1 MTRNGVDNMRKF
13 IAIALAFCCVLSLCA
28 CGKKDAGEAERE
40 CGVYITMQASD
51 VFTVSCG
58 TDAGSDSFGNAD
70 KSAIE
75 AGTVVHFD
83 FAGDK
88 AESTERADI
97 EYSICIYDKE
107 LNILATKSF
116 VDDFSNK
123 ARIDITVTEDH
134 KIINANAGSCGGDVV
149 IEMATETGDD
159 NVSYMS
165 PTVFMP
171 ERSDA
176 AEKINESLNALAT
189 EYSTKTYQDN
199 YGHYTQNIGDG
210 TAEGLSAFGME
221 RTIRSQR
228 ADSGFISLRVVD
240 RASLGTT
247 STLKIS
253 GVNYDPQTGE
263 ELKLADLGD
272 SSEKLINTVSEKILV
287 SFNEDPKYQG
297 VFFNEGYSDTI
308 KSLVSDGHW
317 YLSVDGI
324 VIIANP
330 GEIADAAAGFYEF
343 TVPYSELGDVI
354 KKDYI
359 PSSDRDGSEGD
370 IIVEFAADNAA
381 TNLTLLGSPAA
392 EDIKSLLLSASGS
405 IYDLDVYTISYNEAV
420 KTYNIVK
427 QILACSDMSDGAAL
441 AVNAQLEGT
450 TPTMVVRFKLA
461 DGTNE
466 IRLLSLDE
474 NGAVKVTDPNAS
486 SGTVITSRLP
496 YTGDIDGDNKD
507 ETISTAA
514 DEQGLTILN
523 IEANGSSS
531 GVTTG
536 IKELGSIRLF
546 DLDGDGVREIYL
558 DGKDKNGQSITCTV
572 LYSAGESQP
581 LHLALFDSQS
591 YAPGVIKDFE
601 NGKLVLDTE
610 MNILGTYK
618 VKSVYTMSDK
628 SFAKAAGDIVF
639 DNNTSYVTT
648 SKSITLSN
656 GSLLATGTKLR
667 FTSTDGSSVI
677 NFVTDGGFTGS
688 IPIASSGSGWTIGG
702 QPDTSCFTSLPYKS

>member
-1 MTRNGVDNMRKF
+1 MRKF
-13 IAIALAFCCVLSLCA
+13 IAMALAFCCVLSLCA
-28 CGKKDAGEAERE
+28 CGKKDTGEAERE

-58 TDAGSDSFGNAD
+58 TEDGSDSFENAD
-70 KSAIE
+70 KSAIK
-75 AGTVVHFD
+75 AGSVIHFD

-107 LNILATKSF
+107 LNILSTKSF

-176 AEKINESLNALAT
+176 AAKINESLEALAT
-189 EYSTKTYQDN
+189 EYTTKTYQDN

-210 TAEGLSAFGME
+210 TAKGLSAFGME

-228 ADSGFISLRVVD
+228 ADSGVISLRVVD

-247 STLKIS
+247 NTLKIS
-253 GVNYDPQTGE
+253 GISYDSQTGD
-263 ELKLADLGD
+263 ELKLADLGS
-272 SSEKLINTVSEKILV
+272 SSEKLVNTVSEKILV
-287 SFNEDPKYQG
+287 SFNEDPKYRD
-297 VFFNEGYSDTI
+297 VFFNEGYTETI

-317 YLSVDGI
+317 YLSADGI

-343 TVPYSELGDVI
+343 TVPYSVLGDVI
-354 KKDYI
+354 SKDYI
-359 PSSDRDGSEGD
+359 PSADLDGSEGD
-370 IIVEFAADNAA
+370 VSVEFAADNSAA
-381 TNLTLLGSPAA
+381 DLTFLGSPAA
-392 EDIKSLLLSASGS
+392 EDIKSLILSASGS
-405 IYDLDVYTISYNEAV
+405 IYDLDVYTISYNEAA
-420 KTYNIVK
+420 KTYNILK

-441 AVNAQLEGT
+441 AINAQLEGA
-450 TPTMVVRFKLA
+450 TPTIVVRFKLA
-461 DGTNE
+461 DATQE

-523 IEANGSSS
+523 IEANGSTT

-536 IKELGSIRLF
+536 ITELGSIRLF

-558 DGKDKNGQSITCTV
+558 DGKDANGQSITCAV
-572 LYSAGESQP
+572 LYSAGESRP

-591 YAPGVIKDFE
+591 YALGTIKDFE
-601 NGKLVLDTE
+601 DGKLVLDTE

-618 VKSVYTMSDK
+618 VKSVYTLSDNT
-628 SFAKAAGDIVF
+628 FAKSPGDIVF
-639 DNNTSYVTT
+639 DNNTTYVTT

-656 GSLLATGTKLR
+656 GSLLAKGTKLR

-677 NFVTDGGFTGS
+677 HFVTDGGFTGS
-688 IPIASSGSGWTIGG
+688 IPIVSSGAGWTIGG
-702 QPDTSCFTSLPYKS
+702 QPDTSCFTSLPYKN

>member
-1 MTRNGVDNMRKF
+1 MRKF
-13 IAIALAFCCVLSLCA
+13 IAMALAFCCVLSLCA
-28 CGKKDAGEAERE
+28 CGKKDTGEAERE

-58 TDAGSDSFGNAD
+58 TEDGSDSFENAD
-70 KSAIE
+70 KSAIK
-75 AGTVVHFD
+75 AGSVIHFD

-107 LNILATKSF
+107 LNILSTKSF

-176 AEKINESLNALAT
+176 AAKINESLEALAT
-189 EYSTKTYQDN
+189 EYTTKTYQDN

-210 TAEGLSAFGME
+210 TAKGLSAFGME

-228 ADSGFISLRVVD
+228 ADSGVISLRIVD

-247 STLKIS
+247 NTLKIS
-253 GVNYDPQTGE
+253 GISYDPQTGD
-263 ELKLADLGD
+263 ELKLADLGS
-272 SSEKLINTVSEKILV
+272 SSEKLVNTVSEKILV

-297 VFFNEGYSDTI
+297 VFFNEGYTETI

-317 YLSVDGI
+317 YLSADGI

-354 KKDYI
+354 SKDYI
-359 PSSDRDGSEGD
+359 PSAELDGSEGD
-370 IIVEFAADNAA
+370 VSVEFAADNSTAD
-381 TNLTLLGSPAA
+381 LTFLGSPAA
-392 EDIKSLLLSASGS
+392 EDIKSLILSASGS
-405 IYDLDVYTISYNEAV
+405 IYDLDVYTISYNESA
-420 KTYNIVK
+420 KTYNILK

-441 AVNAQLEGT
+441 AINAQLEGT
-450 TPTMVVRFKLA
+450 TPGMVVRFKLA
-461 DGTNE
+461 DATQE

-523 IEANGSSS
+523 IEANGSTT

-536 IKELGSIRLF
+536 ITELGSVRLF

-558 DGKDKNGQSITCTV
+558 DGKDANGQSITCAV
-572 LYSAGESQP
+572 LYSAGESRP
-581 LHLALFDSQS
+581 LHLALFNSQS
-591 YAPGVIKDFE
+591 YALGTIKDFE
-601 NGKLVLDTE
+601 DGKLVLDTE

-618 VKSVYTMSDK
+618 VKSVYTLSDNT
-628 SFAKAAGDIVF
+628 FAKSTGDIVF
-639 DNNTSYVTT
+639 DNNTTYVTT
-648 SKSITLSN
+648 SKSIKLSN
-656 GSLLATGTKLR
+656 GSLLAKGTKLR

-677 NFVTDGGFTGS
+677 HFVTDGGFTGS
-688 IPIASSGSGWTIGG
+688 IPIVSSGSGWTIGG
-702 QPDTSCFTSLPYKS
+702 QPDTSCFTSLPYKN

>member
-1 MTRNGVDNMRKF
+1 MRKF
-13 IAIALAFCCVLSLCA
+13 IAMALAFCCVLSLCA
-28 CGKKDAGEAERE
+28 CGKKDTGEAERE

-58 TDAGSDSFGNAD
+58 TEDGSDSFENAD
-70 KSAIE
+70 KSAIK
-75 AGTVVHFD
+75 AGSVIHFD

-107 LNILATKSF
+107 LNILSTKSF

-176 AEKINESLNALAT
+176 AAKINESLEALAT
-189 EYSTKTYQDN
+189 EYTTKTYQDN

-210 TAEGLSAFGME
+210 TAKGLSAFGME

-228 ADSGFISLRVVD
+228 ADSGVISLRIVD

-247 STLKIS
+247 NTLKIS
-253 GVNYDPQTGE
+253 GISYDPQTGD
-263 ELKLADLGD
+263 ELKLADLGS
-272 SSEKLINTVSEKILV
+272 SSEKLVNTVSEKILV
-287 SFNEDPKYQG
+287 SFNEDPKYRD
-297 VFFNEGYSDTI
+297 VFFNEGYTETI

-317 YLSVDGI
+317 YLSADGI

-330 GEIADAAAGFYEF
+330 GEMADAAAGFYEF

-354 KKDYI
+354 SKDYI
-359 PSSDRDGSEGD
+359 PSADLDGSEGD
-370 IIVEFAADNAA
+370 VSVEFAADNSAA
-381 TNLTLLGSPAA
+381 DLTFLGSPAA
-392 EDIKSLLLSASGS
+392 EDIKSLILSASGS
-405 IYDLDVYTISYNEAV
+405 IYDLDVYTISYNESA
-420 KTYNIVK
+420 KTYNILK

-441 AVNAQLEGT
+441 AINAQLEGT
-450 TPTMVVRFKLA
+450 TPGMVVRFKLA
-461 DGTNE
+461 DATQE

-523 IEANGSSS
+523 IEANGSTT

-536 IKELGSIRLF
+536 IKELGSVRLF

-558 DGKDKNGQSITCTV
+558 DGKDANGQSITCAV
-572 LYSAGESQP
+572 LYSAGESRP

-591 YAPGVIKDFE
+591 YALGTIKDFE
-601 NGKLVLDTE
+601 DGKLVLDTE

-618 VKSVYTMSDK
+618 VKSVYTLSDNT
-628 SFAKAAGDIVF
+628 FAKSTGDIVF
-639 DNNTSYVTT
+639 DNTTTYVTT
-648 SKSITLSN
+648 SKSIKLSN
-656 GSLLATGTKLR
+656 GSLLAKGTKLR

-677 NFVTDGGFTGS
+677 HFVTDGGFTGS
-688 IPIASSGSGWTIGG
+688 IPIVSSGSGWTIGG
-702 QPDTSCFTSLPYKS
+702 QPDTSCFTSLPYKN

>member
-1 MTRNGVDNMRKF
+1 MRKF
-13 IAIALAFCCVLSLCA
+13 IAMALAFCCVLSLCA
-28 CGKKDAGEAERE
+28 CGKKDTGEAERE

-58 TDAGSDSFGNAD
+58 TEDGSDSFENAD
-70 KSAIE
+70 KSAIK
-75 AGTVVHFD
+75 AGSVIHFD

-107 LNILATKSF
+107 LNILSTKSF

-176 AEKINESLNALAT
+176 AAKINESLEALAT
-189 EYSTKTYQDN
+189 EYTTKTYQDN

-210 TAEGLSAFGME
+210 TAKGLSAFGME

-228 ADSGFISLRVVD
+228 ADSGVISLRVVD

-247 STLKIS
+247 NTLKIS
-253 GVNYDPQTGE
+253 GISYDPQTGD
-263 ELKLADLGD
+263 ELKLADLGS
-272 SSEKLINTVSEKILV
+272 SSEKLVNTVSEKILV

-297 VFFNEGYSDTI
+297 VFFNEGYTETI

-317 YLSVDGI
+317 YLSADGI

-330 GEIADAAAGFYEF
+330 GEMADAAAGFYEF

-354 KKDYI
+354 SKDYI
-359 PSSDRDGSEGD
+359 PSADLDGSEGD
-370 IIVEFAADNAA
+370 VSVEFAADNSAA
-381 TNLTLLGSPAA
+381 DLTFVGSPAA
-392 EDIKSLLLSASGS
+392 EDIKSLILSASGS
-405 IYDLDVYTISYNEAV
+405 IYDLDVYTISYNESA
-420 KTYNIVK
+420 KTYNILK

-441 AVNAQLEGT
+441 AINAQLEGT
-450 TPTMVVRFKLA
+450 TPGMVVRFKLA
-461 DGTNE
+461 DATKE

-523 IEANGSSS
+523 IEANGSTT

-536 IKELGSIRLF
+536 ITELGSVRLF

-558 DGKDKNGQSITCTV
+558 DGKDTNGQSITCAV
-572 LYSAGESQP
+572 LYSAGESRP
-581 LHLALFDSQS
+581 LHLALFNSQS
-591 YAPGVIKDFE
+591 YALGVIKDFE
-601 NGKLVLDTE
+601 DGKLVLDTE

-618 VKSVYTMSDK
+618 VKSVYTLSDNT
-628 SFAKAAGDIVF
+628 FAKSTGDIVF
-639 DNNTSYVTT
+639 DNNTTYVTT
-648 SKSITLSN
+648 SKSIKLSN
-656 GSLLATGTKLR
+656 GSLLAKGTKLR

-677 NFVTDGGFTGS
+677 HFVTDGGFTGS
-688 IPIASSGSGWTIGG
+688 IPIVSSGSGWTIGG
-702 QPDTSCFTSLPYKS
+702 QPDTSCFTSLPYKN

>member
-1 MTRNGVDNMRKF
+1 MRKF
-13 IAIALAFCCVLSLCA
+13 IAMALAFCCVLSLCA
-28 CGKKDAGEAERE
+28 CGKKDTGEAERE

-58 TDAGSDSFGNAD
+58 TEDGSDSFENAD
-70 KSAIE
+70 KSAIK
-75 AGTVVHFD
+75 AGSVIHFD

-107 LNILATKSF
+107 LNILSTKSF

-176 AEKINESLNALAT
+176 AAKINESLEALAT
-189 EYSTKTYQDN
+189 EYTTKTYQDN

-210 TAEGLSAFGME
+210 TAKGLSAFGME

-228 ADSGFISLRVVD
+228 ADSEVISLRVVD

-247 STLKIS
+247 NTLKIS
-253 GVNYDPQTGE
+253 GISYDPQTGD
-263 ELKLADLGD
+263 ELKLADLGS
-272 SSEKLINTVSEKILV
+272 SSEKLVNTVSEKILV
-287 SFNEDPKYQG
+287 SFNEDPKYRD
-297 VFFNEGYSDTI
+297 VFFNEGYTETI

-317 YLSVDGI
+317 YLSADGI

-330 GEIADAAAGFYEF
+330 GEMADAAAGFYEF

-354 KKDYI
+354 SKDYI
-359 PSSDRDGSEGD
+359 PSADLDGSEGD
-370 IIVEFAADNAA
+370 VSVEFAADNSAA
-381 TNLTLLGSPAA
+381 DLTFLGSPAA
-392 EDIKSLLLSASGS
+392 EDIKSLILSASGS
-405 IYDLDVYTISYNEAV
+405 IYDLDVYTISYNESA
-420 KTYNIVK
+420 KTYNILK

-441 AVNAQLEGT
+441 AINAQLEGT
-450 TPTMVVRFKLA
+450 TPGMVVRFKLA
-461 DGTNE
+461 DATQE

-523 IEANGSSS
+523 IEANGSTT

-536 IKELGSIRLF
+536 ITELGSVRLF

-558 DGKDKNGQSITCTV
+558 DGKDANGQSITCAV
-572 LYSAGESQP
+572 LYSAGESRP

-591 YAPGVIKDFE
+591 YALGTIKDFE
-601 NGKLVLDTE
+601 DGKLVLDTE

-618 VKSVYTMSDK
+618 VKSVYTLSDNT
-628 SFAKAAGDIVF
+628 FAKSTGDIVF
-639 DNNTSYVTT
+639 DNNTTYVTT
-648 SKSITLSN
+648 SKSIKLSN
-656 GSLLATGTKLR
+656 GSLLAKGTKLR

-677 NFVTDGGFTGS
+677 HFVTDGGFTGS
-688 IPIASSGSGWTIGG
+688 IPIVSSGSGWTIGG
-702 QPDTSCFTSLPYKS
+702 QPDTSCFTSLPYKN

>member
-1 MTRNGVDNMRKF
+1 MRKF
-13 IAIALAFCCVLSLCA
+13 IAMALAFCCILSLCA
-28 CGKKDAGEAERE
+28 CGKKDTGEAERE

-58 TDAGSDSFGNAD
+58 TEDGSDSFENAD
-70 KSAIE
+70 KSAIK
-75 AGTVVHFD
+75 AGSVIHFD

-107 LNILATKSF
+107 LNILSTKSF

-176 AEKINESLNALAT
+176 AAKINESLEALAT
-189 EYSTKTYQDN
+189 EYTTKTYQDN

-210 TAEGLSAFGME
+210 TAKGLSAFGME

-228 ADSGFISLRVVD
+228 ADSGVISLRIVD

-247 STLKIS
+247 NTLKIS
-253 GVNYDPQTGE
+253 GISYDPQTGD
-263 ELKLADLGD
+263 ELKLADLGS
-272 SSEKLINTVSEKILV
+272 SSEKLVNTVSEKILV
-287 SFNEDPKYQG
+287 SFNEDPKYRD
-297 VFFNEGYSDTI
+297 VFFNEGYTETI

-317 YLSVDGI
+317 YLSADGI

-354 KKDYI
+354 SKDYI
-359 PSSDRDGSEGD
+359 PSADLDGSEGD
-370 IIVEFAADNAA
+370 VSVEFAADNSAA
-381 TNLTLLGSPAA
+381 DLTFLGSPAA
-392 EDIKSLLLSASGS
+392 EDIKSLILSASGS
-405 IYDLDVYTISYNEAV
+405 IYDLDVYTISYNESA
-420 KTYNIVK
+420 KTYNILK

-441 AVNAQLEGT
+441 AINAQLEGT
-450 TPTMVVRFKLA
+450 TPGMVVRFKLA
-461 DGTNE
+461 DATQE

-523 IEANGSSS
+523 IEANGSTT

-536 IKELGSIRLF
+536 ITELGSVRLF

-558 DGKDKNGQSITCTV
+558 DGKDANGQSITCAV
-572 LYSAGESQP
+572 LYSAGESRP
-581 LHLALFDSQS
+581 LHLALFNSQS
-591 YAPGVIKDFE
+591 YALGVIKDFE
-601 NGKLVLDTE
+601 DGKLVLDTE

-618 VKSVYTMSDK
+618 VKSVYTLSDNT
-628 SFAKAAGDIVF
+628 FAKSTGDIVF
-639 DNNTSYVTT
+639 DNNTTYVTT
-648 SKSITLSN
+648 SKSIKLSN
-656 GSLLATGTKLR
+656 GSLLAKGTKLR

-677 NFVTDGGFTGS
+677 HFVTDGGFTGS
-688 IPIASSGSGWTIGG
+688 IPIVSSGSGWTIGG
-702 QPDTSCFTSLPYKS
+702 QPDTSCFTSLPYKN

>member
-1 MTRNGVDNMRKF
+1 MRKF
-13 IAIALAFCCVLSLCA
+13 IAMALAFCCVLSLCA
-28 CGKKDAGEAERE
+28 CGKKDTGEAERE

-58 TDAGSDSFGNAD
+58 TEDGSDSFENAD
-70 KSAIE
+70 KSAIK
-75 AGTVVHFD
+75 AGSVIHFD

-107 LNILATKSF
+107 LNILSTKSF

-176 AEKINESLNALAT
+176 AAKINESLEALAT
-189 EYSTKTYQDN
+189 EYTTKTYQDN

-210 TAEGLSAFGME
+210 TAKGLSAFGME

-228 ADSGFISLRVVD
+228 ADSGVISLRVVD

-247 STLKIS
+247 NTLKIS
-253 GVNYDPQTGE
+253 GISYDSQTGD
-263 ELKLADLGD
+263 ELKLADLGS
-272 SSEKLINTVSEKILV
+272 SSEKLVNTVSEKILV
-287 SFNEDPKYQG
+287 SFNEDPKYRD
-297 VFFNEGYSDTI
+297 VFFNEGYTETI

-317 YLSVDGI
+317 YLSADGI

-330 GEIADAAAGFYEF
+330 GEMADAAAGFYEF

-354 KKDYI
+354 SKDYI
-359 PSSDRDGSEGD
+359 PSADLDGSEGD
-370 IIVEFAADNAA
+370 VSVEFAADNSAA
-381 TNLTLLGSPAA
+381 DLTFLGSPAA
-392 EDIKSLLLSASGS
+392 EDIKSLILSASGS
-405 IYDLDVYTISYNEAV
+405 IYDLDVYTISYNESA
-420 KTYNIVK
+420 KTYNILK

-441 AVNAQLEGT
+441 AINAQLEGT
-450 TPTMVVRFKLA
+450 TPGMVVRFKLA
-461 DGTNE
+461 DATQE

-523 IEANGSSS
+523 IEANGSTT

-536 IKELGSIRLF
+536 ITELGSVRLF

-558 DGKDKNGQSITCTV
+558 DGKDANGRSITCAV
-572 LYSAGESQP
+572 LYSAGESRP

-591 YAPGVIKDFE
+591 YALGTIKDFE
-601 NGKLVLDTE
+601 DGKLVLDTE

-618 VKSVYTMSDK
+618 VKSVYTLSDNT
-628 SFAKAAGDIVF
+628 FAKSTGDIVF
-639 DNNTSYVTT
+639 DNNTTYVTT
-648 SKSITLSN
+648 SKSIKLSN
-656 GSLLATGTKLR
+656 GSLLAKGTKLR

-677 NFVTDGGFTGS
+677 HFVTDGGFTGS
-688 IPIASSGSGWTIGG
+688 IPIVSSGSGWTIGG
-702 QPDTSCFTSLPYKS
+702 QPDTSCFTSLPYKN

>member
-1 MTRNGVDNMRKF
+1 MRKF
-13 IAIALAFCCVLSLCA
+13 IAMALAFCCVLSLCA
-28 CGKKDAGEAERE
+28 CGKKDTGEAERE

-58 TDAGSDSFGNAD
+58 TEDGSDSFENAD
-70 KSAIE
+70 KSAIK
-75 AGTVVHFD
+75 AGSVIHFD

-107 LNILATKSF
+107 LNILSTKSF

-176 AEKINESLNALAT
+176 AAKINESLEALAT
-189 EYSTKTYQDN
+189 EYTTKTYQDN

-210 TAEGLSAFGME
+210 TAKGLSAFGME

-228 ADSGFISLRVVD
+228 ADSGVISLRVVD

-247 STLKIS
+247 NTLKIS
-253 GVNYDPQTGE
+253 GISYDPQTGD
-263 ELKLADLGD
+263 ELKLADLGS
-272 SSEKLINTVSEKILV
+272 SSEKLVNTVSEKILV
-287 SFNEDPKYQG
+287 SFNEDPKYRD
-297 VFFNEGYSDTI
+297 VFFNEGYTETI

-317 YLSVDGI
+317 YLSADGI

-354 KKDYI
+354 SKDYI
-359 PSSDRDGSEGD
+359 PSADLDGSEGD
-370 IIVEFAADNAA
+370 VSVEFAADNSAVD
-381 TNLTLLGSPAA
+381 LTFLGSPAA
-392 EDIKSLLLSASGS
+392 EDIKSLILSASGS
-405 IYDLDVYTISYNEAV
+405 IYDLDVYTISYNESA
-420 KTYNIVK
+420 KTYNILK

-441 AVNAQLEGT
+441 AINAQLEGT
-450 TPTMVVRFKLA
+450 TPGMVVRFKLA
-461 DGTNE
+461 DATQE

-523 IEANGSSS
+523 IEANGSTT

-536 IKELGSIRLF
+536 ITELGSVRLF

-558 DGKDKNGQSITCTV
+558 DGKDANGQSITCAV
-572 LYSAGESQP
+572 LYSVGESRP
-581 LHLALFDSQS
+581 LHLALFNSQS
-591 YAPGVIKDFE
+591 FALGVIKDFE
-601 NGKLVLDTE
+601 DGKLVLDTE

-618 VKSVYTMSDK
+618 VKSVYTLSDNT
-628 SFAKAAGDIVF
+628 FAKSTGDIVF
-639 DNNTSYVTT
+639 DNNTTYVTT

-656 GSLLATGTKLR
+656 GSLLAKGTKLR

-677 NFVTDGGFTGS
+677 HFVTDGGFTGS
-688 IPIASSGSGWTIGG
+688 IPIVSSGSGWTIGG
-702 QPDTSCFTSLPYKS
+702 QPDTSCFTSLPYKN

>member
-1 MTRNGVDNMRKF
+1 MRKF
-13 IAIALAFCCVLSLCA
+13 IAMALAFCCVLSLCA
-28 CGKKDAGEAERE
+28 CGKKDTGEAERE

-58 TDAGSDSFGNAD
+58 TEDGSDSFENAD
-70 KSAIE
+70 KSAIK
-75 AGTVVHFD
+75 AGSVIHFD

-107 LNILATKSF
+107 LNILSTKSF

-176 AEKINESLNALAT
+176 AAKINESLEALAT
-189 EYSTKTYQDN
+189 EYTTKTYQDN

-210 TAEGLSAFGME
+210 TAKGLSAFGME

-228 ADSGFISLRVVD
+228 ADSGVISLRIVD

-247 STLKIS
+247 NTLKIS
-253 GVNYDPQTGE
+253 GISYDPQTGD
-263 ELKLADLGD
+263 ELKLADLGS
-272 SSEKLINTVSEKILV
+272 SSEKLVNTVSEKILV
-287 SFNEDPKYQG
+287 SFNEDPKYRD
-297 VFFNEGYSDTI
+297 VFFNEGYTETI

-317 YLSVDGI
+317 YLSADGI

-330 GEIADAAAGFYEF
+330 GEMADAAAGFYEF

-354 KKDYI
+354 SKDYI
-359 PSSDRDGSEGD
+359 LSADLDGSEGD
-370 IIVEFAADNAA
+370 VSVEFAADNSAA
-381 TNLTLLGSPAA
+381 DLTFLGSPAA
-392 EDIKSLLLSASGS
+392 EDIKSLILSASGS
-405 IYDLDVYTISYNEAV
+405 IYDLDVYTISYNESA
-420 KTYNIVK
+420 KTYNILK

-441 AVNAQLEGT
+441 AINAQLEGT
-450 TPTMVVRFKLA
+450 TPGMVVRFKLA
-461 DGTNE
+461 DATQE

-523 IEANGSSS
+523 IEANGSTT

-536 IKELGSIRLF
+536 ITELGSVRLF

-558 DGKDKNGQSITCTV
+558 DGKDANGQSITCAV
-572 LYSAGESQP
+572 LYSAGESRP
-581 LHLALFDSQS
+581 LHLALFNSQS
-591 YAPGVIKDFE
+591 YALGVIKDFE
-601 NGKLVLDTE
+601 DGKLVLDTE

-618 VKSVYTMSDK
+618 VKSVYTLSDNT
-628 SFAKAAGDIVF
+628 FAKSTGDIVF
-639 DNNTSYVTT
+639 DNNTTYVTT
-648 SKSITLSN
+648 SKSIKLSN
-656 GSLLATGTKLR
+656 GSLLAKGTKLR

-677 NFVTDGGFTGS
+677 HFVTDGGFTGS
-688 IPIASSGSGWTIGG
+688 IPIVSSGSGWTIGG
-702 QPDTSCFTSLPYKS
+702 QPDTSCFTSLPYKN

>member
-1 MTRNGVDNMRKF
+1 MRKF
-13 IAIALAFCCVLSLCA
+13 IAMALAFCCVLSLCA
-28 CGKKDAGEAERE
+28 CGKKDTGEAERE

-58 TDAGSDSFGNAD
+58 TEDGSDSFENAD
-70 KSAIE
+70 KSAIK
-75 AGTVVHFD
+75 AGSVIHFD

-107 LNILATKSF
+107 LNILSTKSF
-116 VDDFSNK
+116 VDDFSNR

-176 AEKINESLNALAT
+176 AAKINESLEALAT
-189 EYSTKTYQDN
+189 EYTTKTYQDN

-210 TAEGLSAFGME
+210 TAKGLSAFGME

-228 ADSGFISLRVVD
+228 ADSGVISLRIVD

-247 STLKIS
+247 NTLKIS
-253 GVNYDPQTGE
+253 GISYDPQTGD
-263 ELKLADLGD
+263 ELKLADLGS
-272 SSEKLINTVSEKILV
+272 SSEKLVNTVSEKILV

-297 VFFNEGYSDTI
+297 VFFNEGYTETI

-317 YLSVDGI
+317 YLSADGI

-354 KKDYI
+354 SKDYI
-359 PSSDRDGSEGD
+359 PSAELDGSEGD
-370 IIVEFAADNAA
+370 VSVEFAADNSAA
-381 TNLTLLGSPAA
+381 DLTFLGSPAA
-392 EDIKSLLLSASGS
+392 EDIKSLILSASGS
-405 IYDLDVYTISYNEAV
+405 IYDLDVYTISYNESA
-420 KTYNIVK
+420 KTYNILK

-441 AVNAQLEGT
+441 AINAQLEGT
-450 TPTMVVRFKLA
+450 TPGMVVRFKLA
-461 DGTNE
+461 DATQE

-523 IEANGSSS
+523 IEANGSTT

-536 IKELGSIRLF
+536 IKELGSVRLF

-558 DGKDKNGQSITCTV
+558 DGKDANGQSITCAV
-572 LYSAGESQP
+572 LYSAGESRP
-581 LHLALFDSQS
+581 LHLALFNSQS
-591 YAPGVIKDFE
+591 YALGVIKDFE
-601 NGKLVLDTE
+601 DGKLVLDTE

-618 VKSVYTMSDK
+618 VKSVYTLSDNT
-628 SFAKAAGDIVF
+628 FAKSTGDIVF
-639 DNNTSYVTT
+639 DNNTTYVTT
-648 SKSITLSN
+648 SKSIKLSN
-656 GSLLATGTKLR
+656 GSLLAKGTKLR

-677 NFVTDGGFTGS
+677 HFVTDGGFTGS
-688 IPIASSGSGWTIGG
+688 IPIVSSGSGWTIGG
-702 QPDTSCFTSLPYKS
+702 QPDTSCFTSLPYKN

>member
-1 MTRNGVDNMRKF
+1 MRKF
-13 IAIALAFCCVLSLCA
+13 IAMALAFCCVLSLCA
-28 CGKKDAGEAERE
+28 CGKKDTGEAERE

-58 TDAGSDSFGNAD
+58 TEDGSDSFENAD
-70 KSAIE
+70 KSAIK
-75 AGTVVHFD
+75 AGSVIHFD

-107 LNILATKSF
+107 LNILSTKSF

-176 AEKINESLNALAT
+176 AAKINESLEALAT
-189 EYSTKTYQDN
+189 EYTTKTYQDN

-210 TAEGLSAFGME
+210 TAKGLSAFGME

-228 ADSGFISLRVVD
+228 ADSGVISLRIVD

-247 STLKIS
+247 NTLKIS
-253 GVNYDPQTGE
+253 GISYDSQTGD
-263 ELKLADLGD
+263 ELKLANLGS
-272 SSEKLINTVSEKILV
+272 SSEKLVNTVSEKILV
-287 SFNEDPKYQG
+287 SFNEDPKYRD
-297 VFFNEGYSDTI
+297 VFFNEGYTETI

-317 YLSVDGI
+317 YLSADGI

-354 KKDYI
+354 SKDYI
-359 PSSDRDGSEGD
+359 PSADLDGSEGD
-370 IIVEFAADNAA
+370 VSVEFAADNSTAD
-381 TNLTLLGSPAA
+381 LTFLGSPAA
-392 EDIKSLLLSASGS
+392 EDIKSLILSASGS
-405 IYDLDVYTISYNEAV
+405 IYDLDVYTISYNESA
-420 KTYNIVK
+420 KTYNILK

-441 AVNAQLEGT
+441 AINAQLEGT
-450 TPTMVVRFKLA
+450 TPGMVVRFKLA
-461 DGTNE
+461 DATQE

-523 IEANGSSS
+523 IEANGSTT

-536 IKELGSIRLF
+536 ITELGSVRLF

-558 DGKDKNGQSITCTV
+558 DGKDANGQSITCAV
-572 LYSAGESQP
+572 LYSAGESRP
-581 LHLALFDSQS
+581 LHLALFNSQS
-591 YAPGVIKDFE
+591 YALGVIKDFE
-601 NGKLVLDTE
+601 DGKLVLDTE

-618 VKSVYTMSDK
+618 VKSVYTLSDNT
-628 SFAKAAGDIVF
+628 FAKSTGDIVF
-639 DNNTSYVTT
+639 DNNTTYVTT
-648 SKSITLSN
+648 SKSIKLSN
-656 GSLLATGTKLR
+656 GSLLAKGTKLR

-677 NFVTDGGFTGS
+677 HFVTDGGFTGS
-688 IPIASSGSGWTIGG
+688 IPIVSSGSGWTIGG
-702 QPDTSCFTSLPYKS
+702 QPDTSCFTSLPYKN

>member
-1 MTRNGVDNMRKF
+1 MRKF
-13 IAIALAFCCVLSLCA
+13 IAMALAFCCVLSLCA
-28 CGKKDAGEAERE
+28 CGKKDTGEAERE

-58 TDAGSDSFGNAD
+58 TEDGSDSFENAD
-70 KSAIE
+70 KSAIK
-75 AGTVVHFD
+75 AGSVIHFD

-107 LNILATKSF
+107 LNILSTKSF

-159 NVSYMS
+159 SVSYMS

-176 AEKINESLNALAT
+176 AAKINESLEALAT
-189 EYSTKTYQDN
+189 EYTTKTYQDN

-210 TAEGLSAFGME
+210 TAKGLSAFGME

-228 ADSGFISLRVVD
+228 ADSGVISLRIVD

-247 STLKIS
+247 NTLKIS
-253 GVNYDPQTGE
+253 GISYDPQTGD
-263 ELKLADLGD
+263 ELKLADLGS
-272 SSEKLINTVSEKILV
+272 SSEKLVNTVSEKILV
-287 SFNEDPKYQG
+287 SFNEDPKYRD
-297 VFFNEGYSDTI
+297 VFFNEGYTETI

-317 YLSVDGI
+317 YLSADGI

-354 KKDYI
+354 SKDYI
-359 PSSDRDGSEGD
+359 PSADLDGSEGD
-370 IIVEFAADNAA
+370 VSVEFAADNSAA
-381 TNLTLLGSPAA
+381 DLTFLGSPAA
-392 EDIKSLLLSASGS
+392 EDIKSLILSASGS
-405 IYDLDVYTISYNEAV
+405 IYDLDVYTISYNESA
-420 KTYNIVK
+420 KTYNILK

-441 AVNAQLEGT
+441 AINAQLEGT
-450 TPTMVVRFKLA
+450 TPGMVVRFKLA
-461 DGTNE
+461 DATQE

-523 IEANGSSS
+523 IEANGSTT

-536 IKELGSIRLF
+536 ITELGSVRLF

-558 DGKDKNGQSITCTV
+558 DGKDANGQSITCAV
-572 LYSAGESQP
+572 LYSAGESRP
-581 LHLALFDSQS
+581 LHLALFNSQS
-591 YAPGVIKDFE
+591 YALGVIKDFE
-601 NGKLVLDTE
+601 DGKLVLDTE

-618 VKSVYTMSDK
+618 VKSVYTLSDNT
-628 SFAKAAGDIVF
+628 FAKSTGDIVF
-639 DNNTSYVTT
+639 DNNTTYVTT
-648 SKSITLSN
+648 SKSIKLSN
-656 GSLLATGTKLR
+656 GSLLAKGTKLR

-677 NFVTDGGFTGS
+677 HFVTDGGFTGS
-688 IPIASSGSGWTIGG
+688 IPIVSSGSGWTIGG
-702 QPDTSCFTSLPYKS
+702 QPDTSCFTSLPYKN

>member
-1 MTRNGVDNMRKF
+1 MRKF
-13 IAIALAFCCVLSLCA
+13 IAMALAFCCVLSLCA
-28 CGKKDAGEAERE
+28 CGKKDTGEAERE

-58 TDAGSDSFGNAD
+58 TEDGSDSFENTD
-70 KSAIE
+70 KSAIK
-75 AGTVVHFD
+75 AGSVIHFD

-107 LNILATKSF
+107 LNILSTKSF

-176 AEKINESLNALAT
+176 AAKINESLEALAT
-189 EYSTKTYQDN
+189 EYTTKTYQDN

-210 TAEGLSAFGME
+210 TAKGLSAFGME

-228 ADSGFISLRVVD
+228 ADSGVISLRVVD

-247 STLKIS
+247 NTLKIS
-253 GVNYDPQTGE
+253 GISYDPQTGD
-263 ELKLADLGD
+263 ELKLADLGS
-272 SSEKLINTVSEKILV
+272 SSEKLVNTVSEKILV

-297 VFFNEGYSDTI
+297 VFFNEGYTETI

-317 YLSVDGI
+317 YLSADGI

-354 KKDYI
+354 SKDYI
-359 PSSDRDGSEGD
+359 PSADLDGSEGD
-370 IIVEFAADNAA
+370 VSVEFAADNSAA
-381 TNLTLLGSPAA
+381 DLTFLGSPAA
-392 EDIKSLLLSASGS
+392 EDIKSLILSASGS
-405 IYDLDVYTISYNEAV
+405 IYDLDVYTISYNESA
-420 KTYNIVK
+420 KTYNILK

-441 AVNAQLEGT
+441 AINAQLEGT
-450 TPTMVVRFKLA
+450 TPGMVVRFKLA
-461 DGTNE
+461 DATQE

-523 IEANGSSS
+523 IEANGSTT

-536 IKELGSIRLF
+536 ITELGSVRLF

-558 DGKDKNGQSITCTV
+558 DGKDANGQSITCAV
-572 LYSAGESQP
+572 LYSAGESRP
-581 LHLALFDSQS
+581 LHLALFNSQS
-591 YAPGVIKDFE
+591 YALGVIKDFE
-601 NGKLVLDTE
+601 DGKLVLDTE

-618 VKSVYTMSDK
+618 VKSVYTLSDNT
-628 SFAKAAGDIVF
+628 FAKSTGDIVF
-639 DNNTSYVTT
+639 DNNTTYVTT

-656 GSLLATGTKLR
+656 GSLLAKGTKLR

-677 NFVTDGGFTGS
+677 HFVTDGGFTGS
-688 IPIASSGSGWTIGG
+688 IPIVSSGSGWTIGG
-702 QPDTSCFTSLPYKS
+702 QPDTSCFTSLPYKN

>member
-1 MTRNGVDNMRKF
+1 M
-13 IAIALAFCCVLSLCA
+13 ALAFCCVLSLCA
-28 CGKKDAGEAERE
+28 CGKKDTGEAERE

-58 TDAGSDSFGNAD
+58 TEDGSDSFENAD
-70 KSAIE
+70 KSAIK
-75 AGTVVHFD
+75 AGSVIHFD

-107 LNILATKSF
+107 LNILSTKSF

-176 AEKINESLNALAT
+176 AAKINESLEALAT
-189 EYSTKTYQDN
+189 EYTTKTYQDN

-210 TAEGLSAFGME
+210 TAKGLSAFGME

-228 ADSGFISLRVVD
+228 ADSEVISLRVVD

-247 STLKIS
+247 NTLKIS
-253 GVNYDPQTGE
+253 GISYDPQTGD
-263 ELKLADLGD
+263 ELKLADLGS
-272 SSEKLINTVSEKILV
+272 SSEKLVNTVSEKILV
-287 SFNEDPKYQG
+287 SFNEDTKYQG
-297 VFFNEGYSDTI
+297 VFFNEGYTETI

-317 YLSVDGI
+317 YLSADGI

-354 KKDYI
+354 SKDYI
-359 PSSDRDGSEGD
+359 PSADLDGSEGD
-370 IIVEFAADNAA
+370 VSVEFAADNSTAD
-381 TNLTLLGSPAA
+381 LTFLGSPAA
-392 EDIKSLLLSASGS
+392 EDIKSLILSASGS
-405 IYDLDVYTISYNEAV
+405 IYDLDVYTISYNESA
-420 KTYNIVK
+420 KTYNILK

-441 AVNAQLEGT
+441 AINAQLEGT
-450 TPTMVVRFKLA
+450 TPGMVVRFKLA
-461 DGTNE
+461 DATQE

-514 DEQGLTILN
+514 DEHGLTILN
-523 IEANGSSS
+523 IEANGSTT

-536 IKELGSIRLF
+536 ITELGSVRLF

-558 DGKDKNGQSITCTV
+558 DGKDANGQSITCAV
-572 LYSAGESQP
+572 LYSAGESRP
-581 LHLALFDSQS
+581 LHLALFNSQS
-591 YAPGVIKDFE
+591 YALGVIKDFE

-618 VKSVYTMSDK
+618 VKSVYTLSDNT
-628 SFAKAAGDIVF
+628 FAKSTGDIVF
-639 DNNTSYVTT
+639 DNNTTYVTT

-656 GSLLATGTKLR
+656 GSLLAKGTKLR

-677 NFVTDGGFTGS
+677 HFVTDGGFTGS
-688 IPIASSGSGWTIGG
+688 IPIVSSGSGWTIGG
-702 QPDTSCFTSLPYKS
+702 QPDTSCFTSLPYKN

>member
-1 MTRNGVDNMRKF
+1 MRKF
-13 IAIALAFCCVLSLCA
+13 IAMALAFCCVLSLCA
-28 CGKKDAGEAERE
+28 CGKKDTGEAERE

-58 TDAGSDSFGNAD
+58 TEDGSDSFENAD
-70 KSAIE
+70 KSAIK
-75 AGTVVHFD
+75 AGSVIHFD

-176 AEKINESLNALAT
+176 AAKINESLEALAT
-189 EYSTKTYQDN
+189 EYTTKTYQDN

-210 TAEGLSAFGME
+210 TAKGLSAFGME

-228 ADSGFISLRVVD
+228 TDSGVISLRVVD

-247 STLKIS
+247 NTLKIS
-253 GVNYDPQTGE
+253 GISYDSQTGD
-263 ELKLADLGD
+263 ELKLADLGS
-272 SSEKLINTVSEKILV
+272 SSEKLVNTVSEKILV
-287 SFNEDPKYQG
+287 SFNEDPKYRD
-297 VFFNEGYSDTI
+297 VFFNEGYTETI

-317 YLSVDGI
+317 YLSADGI

-354 KKDYI
+354 SKDYI
-359 PSSDRDGSEGD
+359 PSADLDGSEGD
-370 IIVEFAADNAA
+370 VSVEFAADNSAA
-381 TNLTLLGSPAA
+381 DLTFLGSPAA
-392 EDIKSLLLSASGS
+392 EDIKSLILSASGS
-405 IYDLDVYTISYNEAV
+405 IYDLDVYTISYNESA
-420 KTYNIVK
+420 KTYNILK

-441 AVNAQLEGT
+441 AINAQLEGT
-450 TPTMVVRFKLA
+450 TPGMVVRFKLA
-461 DGTNE
+461 DATQE

-523 IEANGSSS
+523 IEANGSTT

-536 IKELGSIRLF
+536 ITELGSVRLF

-558 DGKDKNGQSITCTV
+558 DGKDANGQSITCAV
-572 LYSAGESQP
+572 LYSAGESRP
-581 LHLALFDSQS
+581 LHLALFNSQS
-591 YAPGVIKDFE
+591 YALGTIKDFE
-601 NGKLVLDTE
+601 DGKLVLDTE

-618 VKSVYTMSDK
+618 VKSVYTLSDNT
-628 SFAKAAGDIVF
+628 FAKSTGDIVF
-639 DNNTSYVTT
+639 DNNTTYVTT
-648 SKSITLSN
+648 SKSIKLSN
-656 GSLLATGTKLR
+656 GSLLAKGTKLR

-677 NFVTDGGFTGS
+677 HFVTDGGFTGS
-688 IPIASSGSGWTIGG
+688 IPIVSSGSGWTIGG
-702 QPDTSCFTSLPYKS
+702 QPDTSCFTSLPYKN

>member
-1 MTRNGVDNMRKF
+1 MRKF
-13 IAIALAFCCVLSLCA
+13 IAMALAFCCVLSLCA
-28 CGKKDAGEAERE
+28 CGKKDTGEAERE
-40 CGVYITMQASD
+40 CGVYITMQAND

-58 TDAGSDSFGNAD
+58 TEDGSDSFENAD
-70 KSAIE
+70 KSAIK
-75 AGTVVHFD
+75 AGSVIHFD

-107 LNILATKSF
+107 LNILSTKSF

-176 AEKINESLNALAT
+176 AAKINESLEALAT
-189 EYSTKTYQDN
+189 EYTTKTYQDN

-210 TAEGLSAFGME
+210 TAKGLSAFGME

-228 ADSGFISLRVVD
+228 ADSGVISLRIVD

-247 STLKIS
+247 NTLKIS
-253 GVNYDPQTGE
+253 GISYDSQTGD
-263 ELKLADLGD
+263 ELKLADLGS
-272 SSEKLINTVSEKILV
+272 SSEKLVNTVSEKILV
-287 SFNEDPKYQG
+287 SFNEDPKYRD
-297 VFFNEGYSDTI
+297 VFFNEGYTDTI

-317 YLSVDGI
+317 YLSADGI

-354 KKDYI
+354 SKDYI
-359 PSSDRDGSEGD
+359 PSAELDGSEGD
-370 IIVEFAADNAA
+370 VSVEFAADNSTAD
-381 TNLTLLGSPAA
+381 LTFLGSPAA
-392 EDIKSLLLSASGS
+392 EDIKSLILSASGS
-405 IYDLDVYTISYNEAV
+405 IYDLDVYTISYNESA
-420 KTYNIVK
+420 KTYNILK

-441 AVNAQLEGT
+441 AINAQLEGT
-450 TPTMVVRFKLA
+450 TPGMVVRFKLA
-461 DGTNE
+461 DATQE

-523 IEANGSSS
+523 IEANGSTT

-536 IKELGSIRLF
+536 ITELGSVRLF

-558 DGKDKNGQSITCTV
+558 DGKDANGQSITCAV
-572 LYSAGESQP
+572 LYSAGESRP

-591 YAPGVIKDFE
+591 YALGVIKDFE
-601 NGKLVLDTE
+601 DGKLVLDNE

-618 VKSVYTMSDK
+618 VKSVYTLSDNT
-628 SFAKAAGDIVF
+628 FAKSTGDIVF
-639 DNNTSYVTT
+639 DNNTTYVTT

-656 GSLLATGTKLR
+656 GSLLAKGTKLR

-677 NFVTDGGFTGS
+677 HFVTDGGFTGS
-688 IPIASSGSGWTIGG
+688 IPIVSSGSGWTIGG
-702 QPDTSCFTSLPYKS
+702 QPDTSCFTSLPYKN

>member
-1 MTRNGVDNMRKF
+1 MRKF
-13 IAIALAFCCVLSLCA
+13 IAMALAFCCGLSLCA
-28 CGKKDAGEAERE
+28 CGKKDTGEAERE

-58 TDAGSDSFGNAD
+58 TEDGSDSFENAD
-70 KSAIE
+70 KSAIK
-75 AGTVVHFD
+75 AGSVIHFD
-83 FAGDK
+83 FAGGK

-107 LNILATKSF
+107 LNILSTKSF

-176 AEKINESLNALAT
+176 AAKINESLEALAT
-189 EYSTKTYQDN
+189 EYTTKTYQDN

-210 TAEGLSAFGME
+210 TAKGLSAFGME

-228 ADSGFISLRVVD
+228 ADSGVISLRIVD

-247 STLKIS
+247 NTLKIS
-253 GVNYDPQTGE
+253 GISYDPQTGD
-263 ELKLADLGD
+263 ELKLADLGS
-272 SSEKLINTVSEKILV
+272 SSEKLVNTVSEKILV
-287 SFNEDPKYQG
+287 SFNEDPKYRD
-297 VFFNEGYSDTI
+297 VFFNEGYTETI

-317 YLSVDGI
+317 YLSADGI

-354 KKDYI
+354 SKDYI
-359 PSSDRDGSEGD
+359 PSADLDGSEGD
-370 IIVEFAADNAA
+370 VSVEFAADNSAA
-381 TNLTLLGSPAA
+381 DLTFLGSPAA
-392 EDIKSLLLSASGS
+392 EDIKSLILSASGS
-405 IYDLDVYTISYNEAV
+405 IYDLDVYTISYNESA
-420 KTYNIVK
+420 KTYNILK

-441 AVNAQLEGT
+441 AINAQLEGT
-450 TPTMVVRFKLA
+450 TPGMVVRFKLA
-461 DGTNE
+461 DATQE

-523 IEANGSSS
+523 IEANGSTT

-536 IKELGSIRLF
+536 ITELGSVRLF

-558 DGKDKNGQSITCTV
+558 DGKDANGQSITCAV
-572 LYSAGESQP
+572 LYSAGESRP
-581 LHLALFDSQS
+581 LHLALFNSQS
-591 YAPGVIKDFE
+591 YALGVIKDFE
-601 NGKLVLDTE
+601 DGKLVLDTE

-618 VKSVYTMSDK
+618 VKSVYTLSDNT
-628 SFAKAAGDIVF
+628 FAKSTGDIVF
-639 DNNTSYVTT
+639 DNNTTYVTT

-656 GSLLATGTKLR
+656 GSLLAKGTKLR

-677 NFVTDGGFTGS
+677 HFVTDGGFTGS
-688 IPIASSGSGWTIGG
+688 IPIVSSGSGWTIGG
-702 QPDTSCFTSLPYKS
+702 QPDTSCFTSLPYKN

>member
-1 MTRNGVDNMRKF
+1 MRKF
-13 IAIALAFCCVLSLCA
+13 IAMALAFCCVLSLCA
-28 CGKKDAGEAERE
+28 CGKKDTGEVERE

-58 TDAGSDSFGNAD
+58 TEDGSDSFENAD
-70 KSAIE
+70 KSAIK
-75 AGTVVHFD
+75 AGSVIHFD

-107 LNILATKSF
+107 LNILSTKSF

-176 AEKINESLNALAT
+176 AAKINESLKALAT
-189 EYSTKTYQDN
+189 EYTTKTYQDN

-210 TAEGLSAFGME
+210 TAKGLSAFGME

-228 ADSGFISLRVVD
+228 ADSGVISLRVVD

-247 STLKIS
+247 NTLKIS
-253 GVNYDPQTGE
+253 GISYDSQTGD
-263 ELKLADLGD
+263 ELKLADLGS
-272 SSEKLINTVSEKILV
+272 SSEKLVNTVSEKILV
-287 SFNEDPKYQG
+287 SFNEDPKYRD
-297 VFFNEGYSDTI
+297 VFFNEGYTETI

-317 YLSVDGI
+317 YLSADGI

-354 KKDYI
+354 SKDYI
-359 PSSDRDGSEGD
+359 PSADLDGSEGD
-370 IIVEFAADNAA
+370 VSVEFAADNSAA
-381 TNLTLLGSPAA
+381 DLTFLGSPAA
-392 EDIKSLLLSASGS
+392 EDIKSLILSASGS
-405 IYDLDVYTISYNEAV
+405 IYDLDVYTISYNEAA
-420 KTYNIVK
+420 KTYNILK

-441 AVNAQLEGT
+441 AINAQLEGT
-450 TPTMVVRFKLA
+450 TPGMVVRFKLA
-461 DGTNE
+461 DATQE

-523 IEANGSSS
+523 IEANGSTT

-558 DGKDKNGQSITCTV
+558 DGKDTNGQSITCAV
-572 LYSAGESQP
+572 LYSAGESRP

-591 YAPGVIKDFE
+591 YALGTIKDFE
-601 NGKLVLDTE
+601 DGKLVLDTE

-618 VKSVYTMSDK
+618 VKSVYTLSDNT
-628 SFAKAAGDIVF
+628 FAKSTGDIVF
-639 DNNTSYVTT
+639 DNNTTYVTT

-656 GSLLATGTKLR
+656 GSLLAKGTKLR

-677 NFVTDGGFTGS
+677 HFVTDGGFTGS
-688 IPIASSGSGWTIGG
+688 IPIVSSGSGWTIGG
-702 QPDTSCFTSLPYKS
+702 QPDTSCFTSLPYKN

>member
-1 MTRNGVDNMRKF
+1 MRKF
-13 IAIALAFCCVLSLCA
+13 IAMALAFCCVLSLCA
-28 CGKKDAGEAERE
+28 CGKKDTGEAERE

-58 TDAGSDSFGNAD
+58 TEDGSDSFENAD
-70 KSAIE
+70 KSAIK
-75 AGTVVHFD
+75 AGSVIHFD

-107 LNILATKSF
+107 LNILSTKSF

-176 AEKINESLNALAT
+176 AAKINESLEALAT
-189 EYSTKTYQDN
+189 EYTTKTYQDN

-210 TAEGLSAFGME
+210 TAKGLSAFGME

-228 ADSGFISLRVVD
+228 ADSGVISLRIVD
-240 RASLGTT
+240 RASLGTVN
-247 STLKIS
+247 TLKIS
-253 GVNYDPQTGE
+253 GISYDPQTGD
-263 ELKLADLGD
+263 ELKLADLGS
-272 SSEKLINTVSEKILV
+272 SSEKLVNTVSEKILV
-287 SFNEDPKYQG
+287 SFNEDPKYRD
-297 VFFNEGYSDTI
+297 VLFNEGYTETI

-317 YLSVDGI
+317 YLSADGI

-354 KKDYI
+354 SKDYI
-359 PSSDRDGSEGD
+359 PSADLDGSEGD
-370 IIVEFAADNAA
+370 VSVEFAADNSAA
-381 TNLTLLGSPAA
+381 DLTFLGSPAA
-392 EDIKSLLLSASGS
+392 EDIKSLILSASGS
-405 IYDLDVYTISYNEAV
+405 IYDLDVYTISYNESA
-420 KTYNIVK
+420 KTYNILK

-441 AVNAQLEGT
+441 AINAQLEGT
-450 TPTMVVRFKLA
+450 TPGMVVRFKLA
-461 DGTNE
+461 DATQE

-523 IEANGSSS
+523 IEANGSTTV
-531 GVTTG
+531 VTTG
-536 IKELGSIRLF
+536 ITELGSVRLF

-558 DGKDKNGQSITCTV
+558 DGKDANGQSITCAV
-572 LYSAGESQP
+572 LYSAGESRP
-581 LHLALFDSQS
+581 LHLALFNSQS
-591 YAPGVIKDFE
+591 YALGTIKDFE
-601 NGKLVLDTE
+601 DGKLVLDTE

-618 VKSVYTMSDK
+618 VKSVYTLSDNT
-628 SFAKAAGDIVF
+628 FAKSTGDIVF
-639 DNNTSYVTT
+639 DNNTTYVTT
-648 SKSITLSN
+648 SKSIKLSN
-656 GSLLATGTKLR
+656 GSLLAKGTKLR

-677 NFVTDGGFTGS
+677 HFVTDGGFTGS
-688 IPIASSGSGWTIGG
+688 IPIVSSGSGWTIGG
-702 QPDTSCFTSLPYKS
+702 QPDTSCFTSLPYKN

>member
-1 MTRNGVDNMRKF
+1 M
-13 IAIALAFCCVLSLCA
+13 ALAFCCVLSLCA
-28 CGKKDAGEAERE
+28 CGKKDTGEVERE

-58 TDAGSDSFGNAD
+58 TEDGSDSFENAD
-70 KSAIE
+70 KSAIK
-75 AGTVVHFD
+75 AGSVIHFD

-149 IEMATETGDD
+149 IEMTTETGDD

-176 AEKINESLNALAT
+176 AAKINESLEALAT
-189 EYSTKTYQDN
+189 EYTTKTYQDN

-210 TAEGLSAFGME
+210 TAKGLSAFGME

-228 ADSGFISLRVVD
+228 ADSGVISLRVVD

-247 STLKIS
+247 NTLKIS
-253 GVNYDPQTGE
+253 GISYDSQTGD
-263 ELKLADLGD
+263 ELKLADLGS
-272 SSEKLINTVSEKILV
+272 SSEKLVNTVSEKILV
-287 SFNEDPKYQG
+287 SFNEDPKYRD
-297 VFFNEGYSDTI
+297 VFFNEGYTETI

-317 YLSVDGI
+317 YLSADGI

-354 KKDYI
+354 SKDYI
-359 PSSDRDGSEGD
+359 PSADLDGSEGD
-370 IIVEFAADNAA
+370 VSVEFAADNSAA
-381 TNLTLLGSPAA
+381 DFTFLGSPAA
-392 EDIKSLLLSASGS
+392 EDIKSLILSASGS
-405 IYDLDVYTISYNEAV
+405 IYDLDVYTISYNESA
-420 KTYNIVK
+420 KTYNILK

-441 AVNAQLEGT
+441 AINAQLEGT
-450 TPTMVVRFKLA
+450 TPGMVVRFKLA
-461 DGTNE
+461 DATQE

-496 YTGDIDGDNKD
+496 YTGDINGDNKD

-523 IEANGSSS
+523 IEANGSTT

-536 IKELGSIRLF
+536 ITELGSIRLF

-558 DGKDKNGQSITCTV
+558 DGKDANGQSITCAV
-572 LYSAGESQP
+572 LYSAGESRP

-591 YAPGVIKDFE
+591 YALGTIKDFE
-601 NGKLVLDTE
+601 DGKLVLDTE

-618 VKSVYTMSDK
+618 VKSVYTLSDNT
-628 SFAKAAGDIVF
+628 FAKSSGDIVF
-639 DNNTSYVTT
+639 DNNTTYVTT

-656 GSLLATGTKLR
+656 GSLLAKGTKLR

-677 NFVTDGGFTGS
+677 HFVTDGGFTGS

-702 QPDTSCFTSLPYKS
+702 QPDTSCFTSLPYKN